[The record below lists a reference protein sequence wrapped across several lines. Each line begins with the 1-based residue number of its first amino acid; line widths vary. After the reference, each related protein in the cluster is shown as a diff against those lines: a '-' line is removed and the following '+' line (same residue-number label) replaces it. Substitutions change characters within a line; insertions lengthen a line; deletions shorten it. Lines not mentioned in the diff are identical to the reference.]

1 MHFQV
6 NQQHLGTFFS
16 LNSDHL
22 KMQCNTVREELFL
35 KIKSDVCERPQFHNL
50 QTSEV
55 APDPL
60 GQKMLQ

>member
-1 MHFQV
+1 
-6 NQQHLGTFFS
+6 
-16 LNSDHL
+16 
-22 KMQCNTVREELFL
+22 MQCNTVREELFL